1 MDFLKQNSD
10 AIPTK
15 QTLPS
20 KLKSDCINQLD
31 QLLTVLGST
40 ELMAVDL
47 LPKIVEGHLA
57 TSLVLNKL
65 AQNDD
70 LHMAWVAFKTLED
83 GIFETRPL
91 LCITQNGDSF
101 LLGQKDGDRYY
112 LQRFYKPDEEI
123 EAFWVTYD
131 EMTNGLS
138 VLPQALSITKK
149 QSASALAQP
158 FSPPPSK
165 DADLDGSATKEHYV
179 IRHFRRQSRT
189 ALSIIGISVVIALLG
204 VITPLGFQTF
214 TDKILPY
221 NDL

>member
-65 AQNDD
+65 EQNDD

-101 LLGQKDGDRYY
+101 LLGQKDGDRSV
-112 LQRFYKPDEEI
+112 I
-123 EAFWVTYD
+123 E
-131 EMTNGLS
+131 
-138 VLPQALSITKK
+138 
-149 QSASALAQP
+149 
-158 FSPPPSK
+158 
-165 DADLDGSATKEHYV
+165 
-179 IRHFRRQSRT
+179 
-189 ALSIIGISVVIALLG
+189 LLIKRK
-204 VITPLGFQTF
+204 VYPWE
-214 TDKILPY
+214 
-221 NDL
+221 

>member
-1 MDFLKQNSD
+1 MNFLKQNSD

-15 QTLPS
+15 QTRPS
-20 KLKSDCINQLD
+20 KLKTDCINQLD

-70 LHMAWVAFKTLED
+70 LHISWVAFKTLED
-83 GIFETRPL
+83 GVFETSPL
-91 LCITQNGDSF
+91 LCITHNGDSF

-112 LQRFYKPDEEI
+112 LQRFYKPGEEI

-131 EMTNGLS
+131 EMTEGLGI
-138 VLPQALSITKK
+138 LTQALSITKK
-149 QSASALAQP
+149 QTPSALAQP
-158 FSPPPSK
+158 FLPPPSK
-165 DADLDGSATKEHYV
+165 DADLDGSATKEHFV
-179 IRHFRRQSRT
+179 IHHFRRQSRT

-204 VITPLGFQTF
+204 VITEGRQEKRYF
-214 TDKILPY
+214 KV
-221 NDL
+221 